1 MLYVD
6 VTSIISTSYSSR
18 SIVVRSRKELV
29 VVKEVAVISG
39 LTVVGV
45 GLEGGTANFTATD
58 ALVKKQKKHR
68 V

>member
-45 GLEGGTANFTATD
+45 GLEGGSTGELPVFSS
-58 ALVKKQKKHR
+58 LQ
-68 V
+68 